1 MTQENGFGF
10 TGMKYGD
17 RENVGG
23 SEKMFSDKFSSLNF
37 SQYDTDS
44 WKSEESSRSHWYQS
58 PVLDNGNNT
67 GISSS
72 EKNYKNGSIL
82 NVPNV
87 KCNVTFSRNMVSN
100 GISKLNRNFHQSDEL
115 QKQTSEGILDPIT
128 SVTSEYEQIPLF
140 EQGSINH
147 GETSNN
153 RNSPSHNQGNEIKQK
168 TFTSR
173 RKSTIPKRRPQQI
186 TSKCD
191 EDLLEREVKKY
202 LLKIPSWKTVLPNTD
217 SDKTEKSNSIIDSY
231 KTEKSNSITESVDAD
246 VQDVSESYADIS
258 ENKSSVDTYS
268 DIGIIQEHENS
279 DSEKTEEDIQK
290 QPMHGNLLNIPS
302 YTNTVKEYKTDN
314 DFDAKSRNKTKTY
327 KPKDRVI
334 CKLCGK
340 SFGRP
345 SELRRHSVIHTGERN
360 HKCEECEKVF
370 TQRYHLIRHVKN
382 VHKKE
387 LENLVCGICNETF
400 NSEYLLKRHVT
411 RHGVMTYACEV
422 CRKEFKTKRQM
433 KEHILSLHAGVKPF
447 KCDQCDKMFTR
458 KYHLERHLMMHAGT
472 KDYQCKY
479 CGKEFSTKGNLLSH
493 VRRVHLQIKEYT
505 CGVCQKG
512 FFSPKDLQTHFKT
525 HTGEK
530 PYQCDICL
538 KKFTEK
544 SNMEWHLRIHSGERP
559 YQCEYCEK
567 TYTRMPH
574 LLRHRKEGLCA
585 LRALRFKNSKMESK
599 LNDMIM
605 DQVEKENCL
614 TSRDQNSEV
623 TSDSDIEN
631 IYTAEK
637 ITDNEES
644 NAELSSMV
652 KHNNSKSNETDS
664 ESTYDEDSSDEDM
677 DVNCDYS
684 MENKSFFE
692 NEETD

>member
-10 TGMKYGD
+10 TGMKNGE
-17 RENVGG
+17 RENGG
-23 SEKMFSDKFSSLNF
+23 GREKLFTDKFKSVNF
-37 SQYDTDS
+37 TQCDIVS
-44 WKSEESSRSHWYQS
+44 WKPEQSSISHWYQS
-58 PVLDNGNNT
+58 PVLEEGNN
-67 GISSS
+67 ISSS
-72 EKNYKNGSIL
+72 ERGYKNSSIL

-87 KCNVTFSRNMVSN
+87 KCKVTVSRNLVSN
-100 GISKLNRNFHQSDEL
+100 GVSKLNRNFHPADYL
-115 QKQTSEGILDPIT
+115 QKHMTDGVLDP
-128 SVTSEYEQIPLF
+128 VTSANSEYDQIPLF
-140 EQGSINH
+140 EQGSINQ
-147 GETSNN
+147 GEISNN
-153 RNSPSHNQGNEIKQK
+153 TNSQRHKQGNELKQK
-168 TFTSR
+168 TVTSR
-173 RKSTIPKRRPQQI
+173 RKSTIPIRRPRQI
-186 TSKCD
+186 TTTGKCD
-191 EDLLEREVKKY
+191 EDLLESEVKKY
-202 LLKIPSWKTVLPNTD
+202 LLKIPSWKTTLPNTN
-217 SDKTEKSNSIIDSY
+217 SEKTK
-231 KTEKSNSITESVDAD
+231 KSNSITESVDVDAHIE
-246 VQDVSESYADIS
+246 DVSESYVDIS
-258 ENKSSVDTYS
+258 EDKSLVDTYS
-268 DIGIIQEHENS
+268 DIGIIREHENS
-279 DSEKTEEDIQK
+279 DSEKTEEDVEK
-290 QPMHGNLLNIPS
+290 QPMHENLLNIPS
-302 YTNTVKEYKTDN
+302 YTNAFKEGNTDN
-314 DFDAKSRNKTKTY
+314 DSKSKNKTKAF
-327 KPKDRVI
+327 KPKDRVV

-387 LENLVCGICNETF
+387 LENLVCGICNDTF

-472 KDYQCKY
+472 KDYQCEY

-585 LRALRFKNSKMESK
+585 LRALKFKHSKK
-599 LNDMIM
+599 LNDLIM
-605 DQVEKENCL
+605 DEVEKDPNFL
-614 TSRDQNSEV
+614 TSRDKNSEL
-623 TSDSDIEN
+623 TSDSETEN

-637 ITDNEES
+637 ITDDEES
-644 NAELSSMV
+644 NAELSPLV
-652 KHNNSKSNETDS
+652 RHNYSKLNETDS
-664 ESTYDEDSSDEDM
+664 ESTDDNYSSDEDM
-677 DVNCDYS
+677 EVNGDYR
-684 MENKSFFE
+684 MEDK
-692 NEETD
+692 